1 MRVWSGGGF
10 GDRDAPWTELCVVS
24 ACDGHAGAVRAL
36 AWRTVNRGRDDDDDL
51 NGDADGDARGDGDGG
66 GGGATLATVGAD
78 HSVRLF
84 DLIGV

>member
-1 MRVWSGGGF
+1 
-10 GDRDAPWTELCVVS
+10 
-24 ACDGHAGAVRAL
+24 L
-36 AWRTVNRGRDDDDDL
+36 AWRPVNRGRDDDDDL